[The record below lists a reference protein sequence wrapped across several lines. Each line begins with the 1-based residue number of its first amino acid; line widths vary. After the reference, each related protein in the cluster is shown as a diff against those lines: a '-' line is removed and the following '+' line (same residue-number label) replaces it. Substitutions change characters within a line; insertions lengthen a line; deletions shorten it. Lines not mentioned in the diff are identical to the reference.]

1 MALSSNGIQS
11 TQELLDAQ
19 SHVWNH
25 LFNFINS
32 MSMKCVIQLG
42 IPDIIHKHGKPMTL
56 SELTHSLRLNAAKS
70 RSLERLMRIMIHSK
84 FFINV
89 KISQVDET
97 EGYWLTPAS
106 HLLLRD
112 EPLSVRPFALAMLD
126 PTLTDPWHHVSEWFK
141 TDGDPTPFVS
151 THGRTLW
158 EHAGQDPRL
167 NGLFNEGMASD
178 ARLAA
183 TVVTE
188 DCRNVF
194 EGLKSMVDVGG
205 GTGTV
210 AKAIADAFTGLNCV
224 VLDLP
229 HVVAGCEGT
238 DNLTFVAGDMFE
250 YIPPADAVFM
260 KWILHDWPDE
270 KCLKILEKCKQA
282 ISNEDKGGK
291 VIIVD
296 MVVDFKKE
304 HKTIETQLFFD
315 MLMINLTSGRERT
328 EKDWAK
334 LFSATGFTSYKITP
348 VFGLRS
354 LIELFP

>member
-1 MALSSNGIQS
+1 MALPNNGIQS
-11 TQELLDAQ
+11 TQTLLDAQ

-25 LFNFINS
+25 LFNFISS
-32 MSMKCVIQLG
+32 MSLKCVLQLG
-42 IPDIIHKHGKPMTL
+42 IPDIIRKHGKPMTL
-56 SELTHSLRLNAAKS
+56 SELIHSLHLNEAKS
-70 RSLERLMRIMIHSK
+70 GSLERLMRNMINSK

-89 KISQVDET
+89 KISEIDEI
-97 EGYWLTPAS
+97 EGYWLTSAS

-126 PTLTDPWHHVSEWFK
+126 PILTDPWHHVSEWFK
-141 TDGDPTPFVS
+141 TDDDLNPFVT
-151 THGRTLW
+151 THGRTFW
-158 EHAGQDPRL
+158 EHAGQEPRL
-167 NGLFNEGMASD
+167 NRFFNEGMASD
-178 ARLAA
+178 AMLVAN
-183 TVVTE
+183 VITE
-188 DCRNVF
+188 ECRNVF

-210 AKAIADAFTGLNCV
+210 AKAVVDTFPGLNCV

-238 DNLTFVAGDMFE
+238 ENLTFVAGDMFE

-270 KCLKILEKCKQA
+270 KCLKILEKSKQA
-282 ISNEDKGGK
+282 VSDKERGGK

-296 MVVDFKKE
+296 MVVDFQKKHE
-304 HKTIETQLFFD
+304 AIETQLFFD
-315 MLMINLTSGRERT
+315 MLMMNLTSGRERT
-328 EKDWAK
+328 EKEWAE
-334 LFSATGFTSYKITP
+334 LFSVAGFTSYKITP
-348 VFGLRS
+348 VLELRS

>member
-1 MALSSNGIQS
+1 MSKSLKWTKPKVLAHTSFSS
-11 TQELLDAQ
+11 
-19 SHVWNH
+19 
-25 LFNFINS
+25 
-32 MSMKCVIQLG
+32 
-42 IPDIIHKHGKPMTL
+42 P
-56 SELTHSLRLNAAKS
+56 
-70 RSLERLMRIMIHSK
+70 LERR
-84 FFINV
+84 
-89 KISQVDET
+89 
-97 EGYWLTPAS
+97 A
-106 HLLLRD
+106 
-112 EPLSVRPFALAMLD
+112 LSVRPFALAMLD

-141 TDGDPTPFVS
+141 TC
-151 THGRTLW
+151 
-158 EHAGQDPRL
+158 
-167 NGLFNEGMASD
+167 D

-238 DNLTFVAGDMFE
+238 ENLTFVAGDMFE

-260 KWILHDWPDE
+260 KTRSV
-270 KCLKILEKCKQA
+270 LKYWKIANKQ
-282 ISNEDKGGK
+282 SPTKTGK
-291 VIIVD
+291 EVIIVD

-304 HKTIETQLFFD
+304 HKAIETQLFFD

-334 LFSATGFTSYKITP
+334 LFSTAGFTSYKITP

-354 LIELFP
+354 LIELSS

>member
-1 MALSSNGIQS
+1 
-11 TQELLDAQ
+11 
-19 SHVWNH
+19 
-25 LFNFINS
+25 
-32 MSMKCVIQLG
+32 MSLKCVIQLG
-42 IPDIIHKHGKPMTL
+42 IPDIIHTINKSPTL
-56 SELTHSLRLNAAKS
+56 KEAKS
-70 RSLERLMRIMIHSK
+70 LSLERLMRIMIHSK

-89 KISQVDET
+89 KISQKT

-112 EPLSVRPFALAMLD
+112 QPSSVRPFALAMLD

-158 EHAGQDPRL
+158 EHAEQDPSL

-178 ARLAA
+178 AELAA
-183 TVVTE
+183 TVITK

-210 AKAIADAFTGLNCV
+210 AKAIADAFPGLKCV

-238 DNLTFVAGDMFE
+238 ENLTFVAGDMFE

-282 ISNEDKGGK
+282 ISNKDKGGK

-315 MLMINLTSGRERT
+315 MLMINLTSGQERT

-334 LFSATGFTSYKITP
+334 LFSAAGFTSYKITP